1 MTAAALARRLAEL
14 EARRSQPQP
23 GVLPAWLRWAAHE
36 EVDELEEMYRA
47 IEEGEREVTEVDR
60 LRCIEI
66 EARATGCWRA
76 GGNNAACRLLPLPP
90 LTTYAGPEIGRFP
103 NFGDPP
109 ILLQSGGRDGQ
120 GRAPSHP
127 GQPRTSARQGRQGA
141 GRQHWLPALPQDRR
155 QGHFAIDQAKAEQD
169 AGPAG

>member
-47 IEEGEREVTEVDR
+47 IESGEREATEIDE

-66 EARATGCWRA
+66 AAAATRRMLA
-76 GGNNAACRLLPLPP
+76 GKPP
-90 LTTYAGPEIGRFP
+90 G
-103 NFGDPP
+103 
-109 ILLQSGGRDGQ
+109 
-120 GRAPSHP
+120 
-127 GQPRTSARQGRQGA
+127 
-141 GRQHWLPALPQDRR
+141 
-155 QGHFAIDQAKAEQD
+155 
-169 AGPAG
+169 

>member
-14 EARRSQPQP
+14 EARRSEPQP

-66 EARATGCWRA
+66 EARATVA
-76 GGNNAACRLLPLPP
+76 ML
-90 LTTYAGPEIGRFP
+90 
-103 NFGDPP
+103 
-109 ILLQSGGRDGQ
+109 
-120 GRAPSHP
+120 
-127 GQPRTSARQGRQGA
+127 A
-141 GRQHWLPALPQDRR
+141 GRR
-155 QGHFAIDQAKAEQD
+155 Q
-169 AGPAG
+169 